1 MRVEVHVFAMRCY
14 SFVEY
19 ASRRDSYKASD
30 DEDAEDNEDVTDD
43 WSSSD
48 NDIIDVAPLAEVAT
62 VAAAGSSET
71 VDLDDVTFQLP
82 PIEVQPIV
90 ATRGSGT
97 GTAAA
102 ATAKPPRPL
111 RRRTLSAS
119 RQRGH

>member
-1 MRVEVHVFAMRCY
+1 MRYSVLRCY
-14 SFVEY
+14 SLVEY

-48 NDIIDVAPLAEVAT
+48 NDIIDVAPLAEMAAT
-62 VAAAGSSET
+62 AGSSET
-71 VDLDDVTFQLP
+71 VDLDDVAFQLP

-111 RRRTLSAS
+111 RRRTLSTS